1 MVPIDLKNL
10 LEPGNK
16 FFLIAGPCVVES
28 EELCLNIAGH
38 MKELTNK
45 LGIPYIFKASYRKA
59 NRTSDTSFQ
68 GIGDDKALRIL
79 QKVKQS
85 LDVPVLTDIHET
97 KEVEMAAQVA
107 DILQIPAF
115 LARQTDLLKSAGKSG
130 RAVNIKKGQFMSA
143 ESMAFA
149 VEKIRNTG
157 NQNVMVTERGS
168 FFGYQDLVVDFRS
181 LIQMQDL
188 DCPVIYDA
196 THSLQ
201 RPNQSKGIS
210 GGMPEYIIPMA
221 RAAMATGIQG
231 LFVETHPH
239 PENAFS
245 DGENMLPLDQMDNLL
260 NQLIRIKEAII
271 G

>member
-1 MVPIDLKNL
+1 
-10 LEPGNK
+10 
-16 FFLIAGPCVVES
+16 
-28 EELCLNIAGH
+28 
-38 MKELTNK
+38 
-45 LGIPYIFKASYRKA
+45 
-59 NRTSDTSFQ
+59 
-68 GIGDDKALRIL
+68 
-79 QKVKQS
+79 
-85 LDVPVLTDIHET
+85 
-97 KEVEMAAQVA
+97 
-107 DILQIPAF
+107 
-115 LARQTDLLKSAGKSG
+115 
-130 RAVNIKKGQFMSA
+130 
-143 ESMAFA
+143 
-149 VEKIRNTG
+149 
-157 NQNVMVTERGS
+157 MVTERGS

-260 NQLIRIKEAII
+260 NQLIRIKEAIR